1 MTQVQP
7 TRLGICTD
15 VVQSSGEAPAKQ
27 HPIPGVVTSFI
38 VDANPDF
45 GQYDPIVVHLIDYAG
60 GRGAITLSC
69 YNMAW
74 TGYFGAMGPTG
85 KPSTISQFV
94 KGASVG
100 YLNTKL
106 RGECNRRDKRT
117 EQYLDR
123 VILTVQ
129 AAL

>member
-1 MTQVQP
+1 
-7 TRLGICTD
+7 
-15 VVQSSGEAPAKQ
+15 
-27 HPIPGVVTSFI
+27 
-38 VDANPDF
+38 
-45 GQYDPIVVHLIDYAG
+45 
-60 GRGAITLSC
+60 
-69 YNMAW
+69 
-74 TGYFGAMGPTG
+74 
-85 KPSTISQFV
+85 V